1 MKRLLAVA
9 AVVLATALA
18 CGAATGPFPAHT
30 RSSLVWM
37 TESFVEAV
45 SYKNLKSMAK
55 LVHQDWGVMAYGTK
69 VLKADLLNAPATTK
83 KRGSRSKADAQTPK
97 GGSAY
102 ADLFF
107 GKDRGGFWRDLD
119 LNNVIFV
126 ESSTGDVG
134 TDSKNPRRTVIQAGK
149 SEGYAVVMKGGAKSQ
164 RLILR
169 KDGRKWYIYM
179 IEA

>member
-69 VLKADLLNAPATTK
+69 VLKADLTSAPSATK
-83 KRGSRSKADAQTPK
+83 KRGSKSKTDAQTPK
-97 GGSAY
+97 DGTAY
-102 ADLFF
+102 TDLFF
-107 GKDRGGFWRDLD
+107 GKDHGGFWRDLD
-119 LNNVIFV
+119 LNNVVFV

-169 KDGRKWYIYM
+169 KDGRKWYVYM